1 MLFSYSLGVT
11 PKPAPTRVAR
21 GLLLAVTSASLSV
34 AAHGAAGGSLA
45 EFLPAL
51 PLVLL
56 IAGAATALADR
67 CRSPLAI
74 LVALGA
80 AQVAQHEFL
89 DLMHHHH
96 AQTSGIGFDPVQM
109 TAAHALA
116 ALGTGLVLV
125 KADAA
130 LIALVDAVSR
140 LLPRTLTPGPV
151 ELAPRVTARRP
162 APGPLLIEL
171 LLRSV
176 NGRRGPPVVLVNR
189 VP

>member
-1 MLFSYSLGVT
+1 
-11 PKPAPTRVAR
+11 
-21 GLLLAVTSASLSV
+21 V
-34 AAHGAAGGSLA
+34 AAHGAAGGSLL
-45 EFLPAL
+45 EFAPAL

-67 CRSPLAI
+67 FRSPVAI

-80 AQVAQHEFL
+80 AQVAQHEL
-89 DLMHHHH
+89 LGLMDHYH
-96 AQTSGIGFDPVQM
+96 APTGGLGFDPVQM
-109 TAAHALA
+109 TAAHVFA

-130 LIALVDAVSR
+130 LVALVEAVSR
-140 LLPRTLTPGPV
+140 LVPRMLAPGPV
-151 ELAPRVTARRP
+151 RLAPRATAVR
-162 APGPLLIEL
+162 AAAGPPLIEL

-176 NGRRGPPVVLVNR
+176 NGRRGPPVLLVNR